1 MHFVPETTSV
11 EPVDEPLDD
20 SLDAHTHTP
29 TVSVCRGMPVERDY
43 AEDMANDEPMHLPL
57 LHASPPSAADGKT
70 LLRGWLHVG
79 VLPVAVIGGMVLIA
93 LADGVAATWSSFVF
107 VLSSLLLFGISATY
121 HRINWSPTVKA
132 VFRRLDH
139 ANIFILIAGT
149 YTPLGVLALPPE
161 KSFWLLLGVWI
172 GAGLG
177 IVFRV
182 AWLGAPRWSYVPL
195 YLILGL
201 VSVIYIPDLAAANLA
216 MLVLVLSGGLA
227 YVIGAVVYGL
237 KRPNPIPGIFGF
249 HEVFHALTV
258 VAFMCHWTAV
268 LLVAMNPLFGG

>member
-1 MHFVPETTSV
+1 
-11 EPVDEPLDD
+11 
-20 SLDAHTHTP
+20 
-29 TVSVCRGMPVERDY
+29 MP
-43 AEDMANDEPMHLPL
+43 MATEEPMHLPL
-57 LHASPPSAADGKT
+57 LHEKPAATDGKT
-70 LLRGWLHVG
+70 VLRGWLHVG
-79 VLPVAVIGGMVLIA
+79 VLPIAMVGGLVLVA
-93 LADGVAATWSSFVF
+93 LADGIAATWSSFVF

-121 HRINWSPTVKA
+121 HRFNWSPRVKA

-149 YTPLGVLALPPE
+149 YTPLGILALPAT
-161 KSFWLLLGVWI
+161 KGFWLLLGVWI

-177 IVFRV
+177 ILFRV
-182 AWLGAPRWSYVPL
+182 VWLGAPRWAYVPL

-201 VSVIYIPDLAAANLA
+201 VSVVYIPDLAAANLA

-237 KRPNPIPGIFGF
+237 KQPNPFPGVFGF

-258 VAFMCHWTAV
+258 AAFLCHWTAI
-268 LLVAMNPLFGG
+268 LLVAINPPFGG

>member
-1 MHFVPETTSV
+1 MNFVPEASSV
-11 EPVDEPLDD
+11 EPVDKPFDD
-20 SLDAHTHTP
+20 SFDAHAHTP
-29 TVSVCRGMPVERDY
+29 TVSACQGMPVERDY
-43 AEDMANDEPMHLPL
+43 AEDMANKEPMHLPL
-57 LHASPPSAADGKT
+57 LEASPPSAADGKT

-79 VLPVAVIGGMVLIA
+79 VLPVAVVGGMVLIA

-121 HRINWSPTVKA
+121 HRFNWSPTVKA

-161 KSFWLLLGVWI
+161 KSFWLLLGVWV

-177 IVFRV
+177 IIFRV

-237 KRPNPIPGIFGF
+237 KRPNPVPGIFGF

-258 VAFMCHWTAV
+258 VAFLCHWTAV